1 MNRPLPVLLV
11 AAAALLLWHLGAY
24 GLWES
29 TEARYAEIASR
40 MVRSG
45 DWMTPRLNHVIHFDK
60 PPFAYW
66 ATAIGLTVFGIDELG
81 ARIGLVVAALVVLT
95 VTYRWAAATGPTKAG
110 LYAFL
115 CLLSAPLFFALA
127 RSVTSD
133 LYLTMW
139 VVLAA
144 DAARRAT
151 GPEPARGWRWLAWG
165 ALGAGFLTKGHVVLL
180 WTVVPALAWAV
191 GSGNWSRLRRLWD
204 PFGAVL
210 AIAIALPWYASSIAR
225 YPELVDFWLGLQTV
239 GRIAT
244 PYEGEREPVW
254 FFVVT
259 VVWAAG
265 PWIVP
270 AALELACRRPR
281 LHVPYAV
288 VWAVVPLLVFSF
300 FPTKRANYV
309 LPMLPA
315 VAMLAGSWWAAA
327 VERPRARVVTRVL
340 GAATLALGVGLV
352 IAAFRAELPDSL
364 RTVGLIA
371 GPVSVGGGLLAML
384 AAGRQRFDLA
394 FAGCLV
400 PLLALYLSGYAAL
413 GDPQV
418 EAFFKISRPLAV
430 AAAEHQID
438 DEPIVAFHDWPRAF
452 PFYLDQR
459 LVTVTTDGRE
469 TRFEDDVSW
478 QAFVFTEDDALYE
491 RFRGPERAL
500 FIIPRRSKEQ
510 IASRAG
516 MPVVTLAATRRNLLV
531 TNRPTSAEMEADR

>member
-1 MNRPLPVLLV
+1 MNRPLPFLLL

-81 ARIGLVVAALVVLT
+81 ARIGLVVAALVVLA
-95 VTYRWAAATGPTKAG
+95 VTYRWAAATGPTPAG
-110 LYAFL
+110 LYALL
-115 CLLSAPLFFALA
+115 CLLSAPLFFVLA
-127 RSVTSD
+127 RSITSD

-144 DAARRAT
+144 DAARRGS
-151 GPEPARGWRWLAWG
+151 GPTRARGWRWLAWG

-180 WTVVPALAWAV
+180 WTVLPALAWATW
-191 GSGNWSRLRRLWD
+191 SGNWSRLRRLWD

-210 AIAIALPWYASSIAR
+210 AIAIALPWYVSSIAR
-225 YPELVDFWLGLQTV
+225 HPELVDFWLGLQTV
-239 GRIAT
+239 GRVAA
-244 PYEGEREPVW
+244 PYEGERQPIW
-254 FFVVT
+254 FFLVT

-270 AALELACRRPR
+270 ALLELVRRRPR
-281 LHVPYAV
+281 PNVPYVV

-315 VAMLAGSWWAAA
+315 VGLLAGSWWAAA
-327 VERPRARVVTRVL
+327 AERPHARVVTRVL
-340 GAATLALGVGLV
+340 GAATAALGVGLV
-352 IAAFRAELPDSL
+352 IAAFRAELPDPL
-364 RTVGLIA
+364 RIVGLIA
-371 GPVSVGGGLLAML
+371 GPVSVGGGLLAVL
-384 AAGRQRFDLA
+384 ASGRQRFDLA
-394 FAGCLV
+394 FAGCLI
-400 PLLALYLSGYAAL
+400 PLLVLYLSGFATL
-413 GDPQV
+413 GDSRV
-418 EAFFKISRPLAV
+418 EPFFKISRPLAV

-438 DEPIVAFHDWPRAF
+438 NEPIVAFHDWPRAF
-452 PFYLDQR
+452 PFYLNQR
-459 LVTVTTDGRE
+459 LITVTTDGRE
-469 TRFEDDVSW
+469 TRFEDDASW
-478 QAFVFTEDDALYE
+478 EEFVFTDDDAFYE
-491 RFRGPERAL
+491 RLRGPERAL
-500 FIIPRRSKEQ
+500 FVIPRRAQDRITE
-510 IASRAG
+510 RAG

-531 TNRPTSAEMEADR
+531 TNRPTFAEMEAGR

>member
-1 MNRPLPVLLV
+1 LLV

-29 TEARYAEIASR
+29 TEARYAEIAAR

-45 DWMTPRLNHVIHFDK
+45 DWMTPRLNHIIHFDK

-66 ATAIGLTVFGIDELG
+66 ATAAGLTVFGIDELG
-81 ARIGLVVAALVVLT
+81 ARIGLAVAALVVLA
-95 VTYRWAAATGPTKAG
+95 VTYRWAAATGPPQAG

-127 RSVTSD
+127 RSVTGD

-144 DAARRAT
+144 DAARRST
-151 GPEPARGWRWLAWG
+151 GPTRVRSWRWLAWG

-180 WTVVPALAWAV
+180 WTALPALAWAAWS
-191 GSGNWSRLRRLWD
+191 GSWSRLRRLWD

-210 AIAIALPWYASSIAR
+210 AVAIALPWYISSIAR
-225 YPELVDFWLGLQTV
+225 HPELVDFWLGLQTV
-239 GRIAT
+239 ERVTA
-244 PYEGEREPVW
+244 PYEGEHQPIW

-259 VVWAAG
+259 VAWAAG

-270 AALELACRRPR
+270 ALLELARRRPR
-281 LHVPYAV
+281 PNVPYVV

-300 FPTKRANYV
+300 FPTKRANYA

-315 VAMLAGSWWAAA
+315 VALLAGSWWAAA
-327 VERPRARVVTRVL
+327 AERPRARIVTRAL
-340 GAATLALGVGLV
+340 GAATLALGVGLL
-352 IAAFRAELPDSL
+352 IAAFRAELPDPL
-364 RTVGLIA
+364 RAVGLIA
-371 GPVSVGGGLLAML
+371 GPVSVGGGLLVIL
-384 AAGRQRFDLA
+384 ATGRQRFDLA

-413 GDPQV
+413 GDPRV

-430 AAAEHQID
+430 AAAEQQIGN
-438 DEPIVAFHDWPRAF
+438 EPIVAFRGWPRAF
-452 PFYLDQR
+452 PFYLNQR
-459 LVTVTTDGRE
+459 LITVTAEGRE

-478 QAFVFTEDDALYE
+478 KAFVFTDDNAFYE
-491 RFRGPERAL
+491 RFRQPRRAL
-500 FIIPRRSKEQ
+500 FVIPRRARGQ
-510 IASRAG
+510 IAERAG

-531 TNRPTSAEMEADR
+531 TNRPTPAEMEAGR